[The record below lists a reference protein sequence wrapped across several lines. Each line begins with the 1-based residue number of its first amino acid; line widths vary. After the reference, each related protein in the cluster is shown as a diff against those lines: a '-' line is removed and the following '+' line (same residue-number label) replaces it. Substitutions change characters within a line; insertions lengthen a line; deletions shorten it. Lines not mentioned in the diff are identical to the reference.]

1 MYHLVHADLLDH
13 RHRRTARDGLE
24 PHLRRP
30 PLARPAARDGDVRD
44 ASRAG
49 PRRRRSARA
58 TSWSSRKIP
67 RATWELTEWAPN
79 QRFTWQSR
87 TFGVTTTG
95 SHVVEPLPAGGSRA
109 TLAIEWTGPL
119 AAVVRLAYG
128 KLTQRYV
135 DIEGGNLKDRAEA
148 A

>member
-1 MYHLVHADLLDH
+1 MSISSTTDIAAPPQTVWNLISDVRHWPDLLPATVTSV
-13 RHRRTARDGLE
+13 RPLE
-24 PHLRRP
+24 PDRAEEVG
-30 PLARPAARDGDVRD
+30 ARYVIEQ
-44 ASRAG
+44 
-49 PRRRRSARA
+49 PR
-58 TSWSSRKIP
+58 IP